1 MNQHWPTKFGLCSVK
16 MQLYRSPDGKKN
28 IVDGPT
34 KPRVKIEGWTNSPK
48 SVCFVPMFVM
58 HCQIRL
64 YCLRYFFL
72 MVIVC
77 WPFLFSVERDCAF
90 EGLWKWSF
98 TIPGLK
104 VEGRT
109 RFGAKLSHTWQ
120 RTNGKRSFPLLD
132 IMDIILFRFHVM
144 SSVVLLANFW
154 NIFDQA
160 FIGFLVML
168 PLSGLVSPLKKLRC
182 SLVSL
187 TWTLVPKFRLGE
199 GSIWDDKK
207 SLLLLTGET
216 HE

>member
-1 MNQHWPTKFGLCSVK
+1 
-16 MQLYRSPDGKKN
+16 
-28 IVDGPT
+28 
-34 KPRVKIEGWTNSPK
+34 
-48 SVCFVPMFVM
+48 
-58 HCQIRL
+58 
-64 YCLRYFFL
+64 

-98 TIPGLK
+98 AIPGLK

-182 SLVSL
+182 FLVSL
-187 TWTLVPKFRLGE
+187 TSTLVPKFRLGE

-207 SLLLLTGET
+207 SLLLLTRET